1 MKWMISFKKLTMKK
15 FKSLCL
21 FTFFMLCLVEF
32 GFSQNAHL
40 QKDLT
45 KKDSLW
51 YYGDAVY
58 TGEVI
63 TLSQDQIE
71 TRYSVEKGVPSGW
84 FTKYFLDYAF
94 KKSNYK
100 DTSEIRRLNQEIVVE
115 NNKLNSL
122 IKDSLLAYNELI
134 SYINNDIGGDKK
146 LQKLEEKKQA
156 NKLKEKQK
164 AMMAGY
170 VSKKNSWRNSAQN
183 VLLSQQKIKIA
194 KTKQK
199 EEEAKPEVAPK
210 IAEQYEQVNSI
221 KNGSYKSYFDDGR
234 LKSEGTFLNGLYNGA
249 WTYYYSNGK
258 VHAKGSYLMGD
269 EGNFSIYNGFSS
281 SNYKTSTSSGE
292 EWKPPTKNMT
302 DYEIKLEE
310 RVQYYKN
317 LNTQN
322 EYGPKTNK
330 LNPDRFEYNQFINNE
345 LATIP
350 SKGLEGVWVINTTN
364 GVPKVEFN
372 YKKGKMHGVF
382 KLYYENGGLK
392 EERVFNEGKENGPY
406 ILYYESGII
415 KETGE
420 IIKGVLAGSCIF
432 YNDKG
437 NKIQV
442 TQYIAG
448 KKHGKETL
456 FFNNGKIEEELYY
469 ANDRAQGTFK
479 SFFITGQLKIIAT
492 LDTTSKDEDGF
503 LGEVIAYKEDGN
515 ILKKVFVR
523 KDGSFEDKTPKFSS
537 SLSKVEMT
545 KLYKCKCC
553 KSTINGIFDG
563 IDDDGSGPTEQSLYF
578 AFEINKNSNIL
589 DFLNKQIA
597 ILGEEPYLN
606 LYDFVR
612 RETYKFCSMKC
623 SRTCHD

>member
-1 MKWMISFKKLTMKK
+1 MKNYKTISLLSF
-15 FKSLCL
+15 FIFSLI
-21 FTFFMLCLVEF
+21 EI
-32 GFSQNAHL
+32 GFSQNVRF
-40 QKDLT
+40 QSDLT
-45 KKDSLW
+45 KKDNLW
-51 YYGDAVY
+51 YSGKELYS
-58 TGEVI
+58 GEVV
-63 TLSQDQIE
+63 TWSKDQIE
-71 TRYSVEKGVPSGW
+71 TRYSVEKGVPIGL
-84 FTKYFLDYAF
+84 FTKYYLDNTF

-100 DTSEIRRLNQEIVVE
+100 DTTEIRRLINEIEIE

-122 IKDSLLAYNELI
+122 IKDSLLAYNEMV
-134 SYINNDIGGDKK
+134 SFINNEIGGEIK
-146 LQKLEEKKQA
+146 LQKLLEKAKA

-164 AMMAGY
+164 AMMDGY
-170 VSKKNSWRNSAQN
+170 VSKKSSWRNSAQN
-183 VLLSQQKIKIA
+183 VLLSQQKIKIT

-221 KNGSYKSYFDDGR
+221 KNGSYKSYYNDGK
-234 LKSEGTFLNGLYNGA
+234 LKSEGKFKDNLYEGPWVFYNENGMV
-249 WTYYYSNGK
+249 K
-258 VHAKGSYLMGD
+258 AKGSYVIGD
-269 EGNFSIYNGFSS
+269 GGNFSIYNGFSS
-281 SNYKTSTSSGE
+281 INNKTNPLSRE
-292 EWKPPTKNMT
+292 EWNPPTKTMT
-302 DYEIKLEE
+302 DYEKKLEE
-310 RVQYYKN
+310 RVQYYTN
-317 LNTQN
+317 INTQN
-322 EYGPKTNK
+322 EYKPKTNK
-330 LNPDRFEYNQFINNE
+330 LNPERFEYNQFINNE

-437 NKIQV
+437 NKTQV

-469 ANDRAQGTFK
+469 ANDRAQGPFK

-515 ILKKVFVR
+515 ILKKAFVR

-563 IDDDGSGPTEQSLYF
+563 IDDDGSGPTEQSLYL
-578 AFEINKNSNIL
+578 AFETNKNSNML
-589 DFLNKQIA
+589 DFLNKQKA

-606 LYDFVR
+606 LYDFLR

>member
-1 MKWMISFKKLTMKK
+1 
-15 FKSLCL
+15 
-21 FTFFMLCLVEF
+21 
-32 GFSQNAHL
+32 
-40 QKDLT
+40 
-45 KKDSLW
+45 
-51 YYGDAVY
+51 
-58 TGEVI
+58 
-63 TLSQDQIE
+63 
-71 TRYSVEKGVPSGW
+71 
-84 FTKYFLDYAF
+84 
-94 KKSNYK
+94 
-100 DTSEIRRLNQEIVVE
+100 
-115 NNKLNSL
+115 
-122 IKDSLLAYNELI
+122 LA
-134 SYINNDIGGDKK
+134 S
-146 LQKLEEKKQA
+146 
-156 NKLKEKQK
+156 
-164 AMMAGY
+164 
-170 VSKKNSWRNSAQN
+170 SSQN
-183 VLLSQQKIKIA
+183 VLLSQQKIKIT

-221 KNGSYKSYFDDGR
+221 KNGSYKSYYNDGK
-234 LKSEGTFLNGLYNGA
+234 LKSEGKFKDNLYEGPWVFYNENGMV
-249 WTYYYSNGK
+249 K
-258 VHAKGSYLMGD
+258 AKGSYVIGD
-269 EGNFSIYNGFSS
+269 GGNFSIYNGFSS
-281 SNYKTSTSSGE
+281 INNKTNPLSRE
-292 EWKPPTKNMT
+292 EWNPPTKTMT
-302 DYEIKLEE
+302 DYEKKLEE
-310 RVQYYKN
+310 RVQYYTN
-317 LNTQN
+317 INTQN
-322 EYGPKTNK
+322 EYKPKTNK
-330 LNPDRFEYNQFINNE
+330 LNPERFEYNQFINNE

-437 NKIQV
+437 NKTQV

-469 ANDRAQGTFK
+469 ANDRAQGPFK

-515 ILKKVFVR
+515 ILKKAFVR

-563 IDDDGSGPTEQSLYF
+563 IDDDGSGPTEQSLYL
-578 AFEINKNSNIL
+578 AFETNKNSNML
-589 DFLNKQIA
+589 DFLNKQKA

-606 LYDFVR
+606 LYDFLR